1 MDFATVFGFIFG
13 VGVVIAA
20 IGSGGDYDLFINIPG
35 LLIVLGGTFASTMIK
50 FPFKALFVAMPI
62 GLRLALTNTNYNSV
76 DFITDSMEYS
86 KEARGSNR
94 GLLALEAHIPKVKHL
109 FFAKGLQLVVDGGE
123 EDYIR
128 EMLKQEMDQAIL
140 RQTLAYKVFFSIG
153 ESAPAFGMFGTLVGL
168 IQMLSSLDDPTKVG
182 AGLAVALLTTLYGV
196 LISYLFAMP
205 IAEKL
210 DQKAESDME
219 NRKLIMECIILIRQ
233 KKNPTLM
240 YDFLES
246 YLPESVRGSVQAKA
260 GDGDGENQNASNTAG
275 SKEQPAE

>member
-1 MDFATVFGFIFG
+1 MDLATVFGFLFG
-13 VGVVIAA
+13 VCVVAAA
-20 IGSGGDYDLFINIPG
+20 IGAGGDFGLFVNVPG
-35 LLIVLGGTFASTMIK
+35 MLIVIGGTFASTMIK
-50 FPFKALFVAMPI
+50 FPVSALFVSMPI
-62 GLRLALTNTNYNSV
+62 GLKLALTNTNYNAV
-76 DFITDSMEYS
+76 DFITDSMEYC
-86 KEARGSNR
+86 KEARSSSR
-94 GLLALEAHIPKVKHL
+94 GLLALESHIPKVKHL

-123 EDYIR
+123 EAYIR
-128 EMLKQEMDQAIL
+128 EMLRQEMDQAIL

-153 ESAPAFGMFGTLVGL
+153 EAAPAFGMFGTLVGL

-219 NRKLIMECIILIRQ
+219 NRKLIMECIILIKQ

-240 YDFLES
+240 YDTLES
-246 YLPESVRGSVQAKA
+246 YLPESVRGSVQESAA
-260 GDGDGENQNASNTAG
+260 ANNSDTDD
-275 SKEQPAE
+275 